1 MADSGDITQI
11 LERLARGDAAA
22 LEELAPRVYV
32 ELRKLAAYHL
42 RRESPAH
49 TLQPSALVNEAYLRL
64 ARGGAQVPWSG
75 RAHFFAVASNLMR
88 RILVDHAR
96 AKRAR
101 KRGAGVTLEELDQAV
116 TRGFEEPDRILIV
129 DEALGR
135 LAAFAPRQCRI
146 VEMRFFAGLTEE
158 EIGEVLGLSAR
169 TVKRDW
175 AMARAWLQGQ
185 FSAGTAP

>member
-1 MADSGDITQI
+1 MANAGDITLI
-11 LERLARGDAAA
+11 LERLARGEAQA
-22 LEELAPRVYV
+22 LDELAPRVYA
-32 ELRKLAAYHL
+32 ELRRLAAHHL

-64 ARGGAQVPWSG
+64 VRGGAQVPWSG

-101 KRGAGVTLEELDQAV
+101 KRGAGLTLEELDQAV

-175 AMARAWLQGQ
+175 AMARAWLLGQ
-185 FSAGTAP
+185 FSGQES